1 VIKIY
6 LVDEYERL
14 IKKWLP
20 RNCKRPEAYR
30 KLVRAQ
36 RDMEEVVQK
45 YRMFEIKERNLA
57 HAEGMLRKETDPE
70 LLVLA
75 QEEKIHF
82 KNN

>member
-1 VIKIY
+1 
-6 LVDEYERL
+6 
-14 IKKWLP
+14 
-20 RNCKRPEAYR
+20 
-30 KLVRAQ
+30 
-36 RDMEEVVQK
+36 MEEVVQK